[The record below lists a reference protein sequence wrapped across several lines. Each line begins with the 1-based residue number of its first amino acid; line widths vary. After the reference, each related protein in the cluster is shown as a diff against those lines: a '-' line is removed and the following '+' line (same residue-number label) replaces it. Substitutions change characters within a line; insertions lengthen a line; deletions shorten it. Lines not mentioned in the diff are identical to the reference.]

1 MTQIKATH
9 STKGASNAAIAATYI
24 DHAYAAGFLE
34 ADGCI
39 HITKNTACV
48 RVVNRNTEVLKWF
61 QLRYGGQVRSKVKPE
76 GCWEW
81 NIHSDAAVAFV
92 DCVYDHLLFK
102 KPQADLLYEFFN
114 TRQKR
119 GIPLPENVVALRAD
133 INSRMKKEK
142 AQWRA

>member
-1 MTQIKATH
+1 MIEATL
-9 STKGASNAAIAATYI
+9 I

-39 HITKNTACV
+39 YVTKNTACV
-48 RVVNRNTEVLKWF
+48 RVVNRNTAVLFWF
-61 QLRYGGQVRSKVKPE
+61 KERYGGMVRSKIKPE

-81 NIHSDAAVAFV
+81 NIHSDAAIGFI
-92 DCVYDHLLFK
+92 DSVYDHLLFK
-102 KPQADLLYEFFN
+102 KPQADLLYEFFE

-119 GIPLPENVVALRAD
+119 GVPLPQNVIKLREEISD
-133 INSRMKKEK
+133 KMKMEK